1 MFDQLEILR
10 MAGGLAGT
18 AAARQGAIARNVANA
33 NTPGYKAVDVP
44 DFAATYSAGDG
55 LRLRATRPGHALT
68 NPDTTGVTAV
78 ARRHPGTESP
88 DGNSVSLE
96 GEMVAAAGARHQHD
110 MALAIYRSSTG
121 LLRSALGSGR

>member
-44 DFAATYSAGDG
+44 DFAETYSATDG
-55 LRLRATRPGHALT
+55 SRLRATRPGHSLPETDA
-68 NPDTTGVTAV
+68 PKAAAA
-78 ARRHPGTESP
+78 ARHRPGTQSP

-96 GEMVAAAGARHQHD
+96 AEMVAAAGARQQHD
-110 MALAIYRSSTG
+110 MALAIYRSG
-121 LLRSALGSGR
+121 IGMLRSALGSGR